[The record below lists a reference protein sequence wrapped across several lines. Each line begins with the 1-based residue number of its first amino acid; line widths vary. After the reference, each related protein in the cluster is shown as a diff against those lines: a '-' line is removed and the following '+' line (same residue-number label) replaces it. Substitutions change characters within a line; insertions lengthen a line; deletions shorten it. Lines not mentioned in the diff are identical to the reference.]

1 MRNIFLIGF
10 MGTGKTTISEKLC
23 RMTGRKLLD
32 MDKEIEKREKRKIPE
47 IFDTDGEEYFRN
59 LETDFLREMQKEE
72 DVIVSCGGGVPLRQE
87 NVEEM
92 TKSGTIVLLSASP
105 ETIFERVR
113 DSHDRPIL
121 EKNKSA
127 SYIEELLERRRPW
140 YEKAADVEIVTDG
153 KEIFNI
159 AREILEKC
167 SYQETSE

>member
-1 MRNIFLIGF
+1 
-10 MGTGKTTISEKLC
+10 
-23 RMTGRKLLD
+23 
-32 MDKEIEKREKRKIPE
+32 
-47 IFDTDGEEYFRN
+47 
-59 LETDFLREMQKEE
+59 MQKEE

-87 NVEEM
+87 NVEVM
-92 TKSGTIVLLSASP
+92 TKSGTIILLSASP

-121 EKNKSA
+121 EKNKSV

-153 KEIFNI
+153 KEISNI

-167 SYQETSE
+167 SCQETSE